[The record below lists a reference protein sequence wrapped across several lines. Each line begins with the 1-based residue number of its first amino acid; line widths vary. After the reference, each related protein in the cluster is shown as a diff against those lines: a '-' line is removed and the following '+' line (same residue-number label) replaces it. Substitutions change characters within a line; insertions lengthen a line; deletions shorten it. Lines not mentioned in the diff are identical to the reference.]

1 MQRAA
6 RKRHGGSDGQGLATV
21 AVIGYTNAV
30 GVLNLIILGPHS
42 YYARHLNKI
51 CLLFFIF
58 LFFYFDMFL
67 LYFGNQ
73 GKSTLVSALSDSDL
87 YSDARYFNSLVEYI
101 IQIYFP
107 YLT

>member
-51 CLLFFIF
+51 CLLFF
-58 LFFYFDMFL
+58 YFDMFL
-67 LYFGNQ
+67 HYFGNE
-73 GKSTLVSALSDSDL
+73 GKSMLVSALSESDL